1 MAILAFPMTRGLVP
15 YSLVNRIR
23 TRPPPALTRT
33 TCRIV
38 TLLNERVAG
47 KGPIAGVGGSGAAPQ
62 VPTQVVARQ
71 ADELTSSSATYVA
84 IVDCLAAISNLTS
97 GPPPGLGVR
106 GRSSRKAVYNCQ
118 RYLGP
123 VTLLSVRSAAP
134 SAPVA
139 WDVLT
144 FWNTAR
150 TALTKWTQ

>member
-1 MAILAFPMTRGLVP
+1 MAILALPMTRGLVP

-71 ADELTSSSATYVA
+71 ADELMSSTATYVA
-84 IVDCLAAISNLTS
+84 IVHSLAAISKPRCVVVTDTWD
-97 GPPPGLGVR
+97 PTHHR
-106 GRSSRKAVYNCQ
+106 GFGIRARLRAE
-118 RYLGP
+118 G
-123 VTLLSVRSAAP
+123 SVQVPA
-134 SAPVA
+134 
-139 WDVLT
+139 
-144 FWNTAR
+144 
-150 TALTKWTQ
+150 